1 MTTVTAQAEF
11 DVAFVP
17 GRADQ
22 GLALQVAP
30 AGVSCTIRVVGE
42 LDLATRNRLFLA
54 CTAGNHQ
61 FTTVDMSRLTF
72 MDCSGYAGIVAA
84 RHVVEA
90 DGRTLAVRGLIGQP
104 QHLMDLIARCER
116 QPQQD

>member
-1 MTTVTAQAEF
+1 MTTVTAQAELEL
-11 DVAFVP
+11 AFVP
-17 GRADQ
+17 GGADQ
-22 GLALQVAP
+22 RFALHVAP

-54 CTAGNHQ
+54 CTVGNHQ
-61 FTTVDMSRLTF
+61 FTTVDMSRVTF

-104 QHLMDLIARCER
+104 QHLLDLIARHER
-116 QPQQD
+116 HLQPD

>member
-1 MTTVTAQAEF
+1 
-11 DVAFVP
+11 
-17 GRADQ
+17 
-22 GLALQVAP
+22 
-30 AGVSCTIRVVGE
+30 
-42 LDLATRNRLFLA
+42 
-54 CTAGNHQ
+54 
-61 FTTVDMSRLTF
+61 

-104 QHLMDLIARCER
+104 QHLLDLIARCER